1 MIGKL
6 KRVSVREVYQ
16 KRVVRVEVDV
26 PFKDIKERNMDDDDL
41 MEWLNHRV
49 THHIGFDLTTLD
61 EQDQDVIEKS
71 QEM

>member
-16 KRVVRVEVDV
+16 KKVVRVEIDV
-26 PFKDIKERNMDDDDL
+26 PFDDVKGREMDDDDL

-49 THHIGFDLTTLD
+49 THHVGFNLTTLD
-61 EQDQDVIEKS
+61 EQEQDVIEKS